1 MDRMGRKLAG
11 IERRLVAEDP
21 VLAEAF
27 ALWDARCTAASEPA
41 VEREEPLWIT
51 IVAGLVMGMSALGA
65 ATIVPG
71 WFHGSESW

>member
-1 MDRMGRKLAG
+1 MDRMGRSLAG
-11 IERRLVAEDP
+11 MERRLVAEDP

-27 ALWDARCTAASEPA
+27 ALWDARCTEASLCAADTET
-41 VEREEPLWIT
+41 PLWMV
-51 IVAGLVMGMSALGA
+51 IVAGLVMGVSAVGA